1 MEKPPLNMPQ
11 WDPPRYSF
19 ECNGFL
25 YGFIAVQLNKEGY
38 WRLYSWNKNGFVQ
51 NYLIKSCS
59 QEMLLHPE
67 GWASGGGSCFPQLQH
82 STLTYK
88 TKSQSSTV
96 SLSQGSA
103 ASLSVFMSACNRKT
117 NKQKPS
123 YVEFLLL
130 QHWSKFT
137 LFLSKCTVKVLCLDM
152 LSLLTWFM
160 FCLQGSPLS

>member
-1 MEKPPLNMPQ
+1 M
-11 WDPPRYSF
+11 
-19 ECNGFL
+19 
-25 YGFIAVQLNKEGY
+25 
-38 WRLYSWNKNGFVQ
+38 
-51 NYLIKSCS
+51 LI
-59 QEMLLHPE
+59 HPE

-103 ASLSVFMSACNRKT
+103 ASLSVFMSARNRKT

-123 YVEFLLL
+123 CVEFLLL

-137 LFLSKCTVKVLCLDM
+137 LFLK
-152 LSLLTWFM
+152 
-160 FCLQGSPLS
+160 